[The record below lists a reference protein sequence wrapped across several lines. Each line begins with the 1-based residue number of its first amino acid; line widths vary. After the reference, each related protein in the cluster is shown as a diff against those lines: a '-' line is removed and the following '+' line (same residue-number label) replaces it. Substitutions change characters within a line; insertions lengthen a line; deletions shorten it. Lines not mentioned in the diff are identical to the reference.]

1 MFVDHS
7 FFGFARSGTIDDK
20 VEYPALLIRD
30 KHISYNDSVLNIL
43 GEKHTLTLQFDMLL
57 RGNPSNALIP
67 LGDYII
73 IPNGAQLLLRAKDII
88 NTINAVRDKYGYS
101 KLIYLQGVS
110 DPYLLPI
117 LVYMGVSLFDSSL
130 FELRGLKG
138 EKFTPIGIV
147 KTNADVSKEN
157 LNFCNDLL
165 KSISI
170 SIENGILRDV
180 VERFQF
186 SNKAS
191 EILRILDSRFYSLS
205 ETYFPRRTPRISAS
219 SLDSLN
225 RPDLV
230 RYREYISR
238 SYRRPRGERI
248 ALLLPCSA
256 RKPYSTSKSH
266 KMIINALGRLRPYVH
281 EVIVT
286 SPVGLVP
293 RELEATYP
301 PGFYDIPVTGNWFEE
316 EKEMIGSMLISFF
329 KNNSYTRTISFVT
342 EDLDFIKE
350 FLPAG
355 NVFIRWDKSSN
366 DSLVELV
373 NSIKEIIN
381 TENLQLTRYNF
392 AMEKYIQIATY
403 QFGEWIEPYLK
414 DAKIKRIYNS
424 DMLILDGDPVLV
436 YNEKLG
442 KFTINKRSAQW
453 FLENKKFCVEID
465 DFKPTANVYPVG
477 ILNATEDIRQED
489 EVVLHYKDEIRGVGI
504 AKMPI
509 NAMKQL
515 KKGTA
520 VKVRN

>member
-1 MFVDHS
+1 MFIDHS
-7 FFGFARSGTIDDK
+7 FFGFARSGVLNDN
-20 VEYPALLIRD
+20 VEYPALLIPDRD
-30 KHISYNDSVLNIL
+30 ISCNNSGLSVL
-43 GEKHTLTLQFDMLL
+43 GEKRISAMQFVMLL
-57 RGNPSNALIP
+57 KGNSTNSLIP
-67 LGDYII
+67 QEDYVI
-73 IPNGAQLLLRAKDII
+73 IPNGSQLLLKARDII
-88 NTINAVRDKYGYS
+88 NTINAARDKYGYS
-101 KLIYLQGVS
+101 KLVYLQGVS

-138 EKFTPIGIV
+138 ERFTPIGIV
-147 KTNADVSKEN
+147 KTNSDVSQEN
-157 LNFCNDLL
+157 VNFCNNLL
-165 KSISI
+165 RSVSTSIA
-170 SIENGILRDV
+170 NGTLRDV

-191 EILRILDSRFYSLS
+191 EILRILDSKFYSTS
-205 ETYFPRRTPRISAS
+205 EQFFPRRTPRISAS

-230 RYREYISR
+230 RYREYISK
-238 SYRRPRGERI
+238 SYRKPEDRNI

-256 RKPYSTSKSH
+256 RKPYSSSKSH
-266 KMIINALGRLRPYVH
+266 KMIINALGKLRQFVH

-316 EKEMIGSMLISFF
+316 EKQMISSMLGSFF
-329 KNNSYTRTISFVT
+329 KNNNYTRVISFVT
-342 EDLDFIKE
+342 EDLSFIEK
-350 FLPAG
+350 FLPTR

-366 DSLVELV
+366 ASLDELV
-373 NSIKEIIN
+373 STIREIISA
-381 TENLQLTRYNF
+381 ENLQPIRHNF
-392 AMEKYIQIATY
+392 TLERYIQIATY
-403 QFGEWIEPYLK
+403 QFGEWIVPYLK
-414 DAKIKRIYNS
+414 EAKIKRIYNS
-424 DMLILDGDPVLV
+424 DMLMLNGDPILV
-436 YNEKLG
+436 YNERLG

-477 ILNATEDIRQED
+477 ILGATEDIRQED
-489 EVVLHYKDEIRGVGI
+489 EVVLYHGGEVRGVGI
-504 AKMPI
+504 TKMPI
-509 NAMKQL
+509 NAMLQL